1 LLLFLQKKK
10 NLLMFNTFERLVA
23 GRYLRARKGERFVSI
38 IAIFSLVG
46 IALGVATLIVVAS
59 VMTGFQTEVVRRVLG
74 ANGHVVL
81 QAFAGEKIDNYRKLT
96 ADIAALP
103 GVLAATPVLDGQ
115 VLVTGERGGGTGA
128 LMRGITEADLRALSQ
143 LRIIAGSLDAFRGDD
158 AIVVGAGLAANFRL
172 APGSRLTLVSPQGA
186 ATAFGTIPR
195 VRAYRVAAVFDA
207 GLATFNSG
215 VVFLPMPSAQ
225 IFLQAGDTV
234 SGIEL
239 RVENPQQ
246 ARAMVERIRPLL
258 GTRQLLLRDWTRAND
273 QIVAVLQIQKNTMFI
288 VLGMIIVVAAFNVI
302 SSLIMLVKDKRRD
315 IAVMRTLGASSGAIL
330 RIFIMCGAF
339 VGVAGTL
346 LGTVLGVVVCW
357 NLEAIQHLIESLTGG
372 QVFDSSV
379 FLLTALPNQV
389 HWPSVAQVVGLALVL
404 SLLATLYPSWKAA
417 STDPVEVL
425 RNE

>member
-1 LLLFLQKKK
+1 
-10 NLLMFNTFERLVA
+10 MFTQFERLVA
-23 GRYLRARKGERFVSI
+23 ARYLRARKGERFVSI

-59 VMTGFQTEVVRRVLG
+59 VMTGFQTEIVSRVLA

-81 QAFAGEKIDNYRKLT
+81 QAYAGEKIQNYQKLT
-96 ADIAALP
+96 TDIAALP
-103 GVLAATPVLDGQ
+103 GVIAATPVLDGQ

-128 LMRGITEADLRALSQ
+128 LVRGITQSDLRALTQ
-143 LRIIAGSLDAFRGDD
+143 LRIIAGSLDDFTGDD
-158 AIVVGAGLAANFRL
+158 AIIIGTGLATNFRL
-172 APGSRLTLVSPQGA
+172 SPGSRLTLVSPQGA

-207 GLATFNSG
+207 GLSTFNNS
-215 VVFLPMPSAQ
+215 VTFLPMQAAQ
-225 IFLQAGDTV
+225 LFLQAADTV
-234 SGIEL
+234 SAIEL
-239 RVENPQQ
+239 RLTDPRRPRETIEQ
-246 ARAMVERIRPLL
+246 IRPLI
-258 GTRQLLLRDWTRAND
+258 GARQLLLRDWRNAND

-315 IAVMRTLGASSGAIL
+315 IAVMRTLGASSGAML

-339 VGVAGTL
+339 VGVAGTA
-346 LGTVLGVVVCW
+346 LGTILGITVCW
-357 NLEAIQHLIESLTGG
+357 NLEAIQHLVESLTGG

-379 FLLTALPNQV
+379 FLLTALPNNV
-389 HWPSVAQVVGLALVL
+389 HWPSVAEVVGLALVL
-404 SLLATLYPSWKAA
+404 SLLATIYPAWRAA